1 MIPRS
6 TAEFTEE
13 KAIQNGYDKKKAEFF
28 QRVISGFPEYRF
40 RFGRKFAFRPPKT
53 IMIGPSE
60 AFSEL
65 LFLHEL
71 GHAILKHKYFRMD
84 VTRLKME
91 NSAWEEA
98 KKLAFKYDIEVDEEI
113 IQDELDTYRDWLH
126 KKSRC
131 PDCGLTR
138 FQTPDGR
145 YHCPRC
151 SEFRLKTNK
160 K

>member
-1 MIPRS
+1 MIPCS
-6 TAEFTEE
+6 SEGYTE
-13 KAIQNGYDKKKAEFF
+13 KRAIQNGYDKGEMESLE
-28 QRVISGFPEYRF
+28 RIICDFPDYKF
-40 RFGRKFAFRPPKT
+40 RFGQKFAFRPPRT
-53 IMIGPSE
+53 IVIGPSE
-60 AFSEL
+60 PFSEL

-71 GHAILKHKYFRMD
+71 GHAILKHKDFRMD
-84 VTRLKME
+84 VTRIKME

-98 KKLAFKYDIEVDEEI
+98 KKLALKYKIKVDEEI
-113 IQDELDTYRDWLH
+113 IQSELDTYRDWLH

-138 FQTPDGR
+138 FQTPDGQ

-151 SEFRLKTNK
+151 SEFRLKTIK